1 MRIRYFVDH
10 FQLLIKEFY
19 KQSRRRIS
27 IAKERWYTYKY
38 TRCARHISQSC
49 GTGLKVNAKCI
60 FQGKIFLGDNCNF
73 NGMQVLGNGTV
84 HFGNNFHSGKECMI
98 ITSNHNFDFGN
109 AIPYDNTFIL
119 KKITIEDNVWL
130 GNRVTIVGNVTIG
143 EGAIVGAGSVVVK
156 DIPPCA
162 IVGGNP
168 AKIIRYRDVS
178 HYNNLKKIKSF
189 L

>member
-1 MRIRYFVDH
+1 
-10 FQLLIKEFY
+10 
-19 KQSRRRIS
+19 
-27 IAKERWYTYKY
+27 
-38 TRCARHISQSC
+38 
-49 GTGLKVNAKCI
+49 
-60 FQGKIFLGDNCNF
+60 
-73 NGMQVLGNGTV
+73 
-84 HFGNNFHSGKECMI
+84 MI